1 MKLSLNSQI
10 VIAKNVVSCD
20 LQGETAILNMENGV
34 YYGLDEV
41 GTRIWNLIQ
50 KPIKVENILKELL
63 MTYDVDREECQRD
76 LYDLLNEMDENGLLE
91 VKMSNL

>member
-1 MKLSLNSQI
+1 MEFSLDSKI
-10 VIAKNVVSCD
+10 VIAKDVVSCD
-20 LQGETAILNMENGV
+20 LQGETAILDMKNGV

-41 GTRIWNLIQ
+41 GTSIWNLIQ

-63 MTYDVDREECQRD
+63 RTYDVGREECQRD

-91 VKMSNL
+91 IK